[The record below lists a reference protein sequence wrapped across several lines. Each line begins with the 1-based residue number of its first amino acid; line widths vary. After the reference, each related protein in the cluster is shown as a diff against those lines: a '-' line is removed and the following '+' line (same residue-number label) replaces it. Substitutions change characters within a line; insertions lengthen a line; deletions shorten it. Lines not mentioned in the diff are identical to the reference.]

1 MMMRLEYSCRGI
13 SRAWQGYLATLLG
26 DMMLHVTGHI
36 VSTQLGPINE
46 LSPQFDARICSP
58 LGLLASSPAIPGH
71 EYEYAESVIG

>member
-1 MMMRLEYSCRGI
+1 
-13 SRAWQGYLATLLG
+13 
-26 DMMLHVTGHI
+26 MLHVTGHI